1 MNSFV
6 SLAVIILIGT
16 VFAYNLQI
24 NVLKK
29 ELIYL
34 IYLYNIVIIYLIYM
48 KLVPEEI
55 RSFKSLENLQ
65 ERTSS
70 FLHWQHGF
78 FWLLWVLKFVT
89 WKSKFVVWLAH
100 KLVLEVNW
108 SILVYHLITQIKI
121 VQNLYQIPNVVLAQ

>member
-48 KLVPEEI
+48 KLDPEEI

-70 FLHWQHGF
+70 FLH
-78 FWLLWVLKFVT
+78 
-89 WKSKFVVWLAH
+89 
-100 KLVLEVNW
+100 
-108 SILVYHLITQIKI
+108 
-121 VQNLYQIPNVVLAQ
+121 

>member
-6 SLAVIILIGT
+6 SLAVIIFIGT

-48 KLVPEEI
+48 KLDPEEI

-70 FLHWQHGF
+70 FLH
-78 FWLLWVLKFVT
+78 
-89 WKSKFVVWLAH
+89 
-100 KLVLEVNW
+100 
-108 SILVYHLITQIKI
+108 
-121 VQNLYQIPNVVLAQ
+121 

>member
-70 FLHWQHGF
+70 FLH
-78 FWLLWVLKFVT
+78 
-89 WKSKFVVWLAH
+89 
-100 KLVLEVNW
+100 
-108 SILVYHLITQIKI
+108 
-121 VQNLYQIPNVVLAQ
+121 